1 MFVRAFVIFAILRLI
16 SQASVKAATNSTDCS
31 GGTALCCA
39 VVRSFNEWRNIFALT
54 CIIKDSSDL
63 DDVNDEQ
70 CDSFSDPCET
80 GYIAVCCYAIYSD
93 YYYCNQTESG

>member
-1 MFVRAFVIFAILRLI
+1 MFVRAFVIFAILLLI

-39 VVRSFNEWRNIFALT
+39 V
-54 CIIKDSSDL
+54 DSSDL

-80 GYIAVCCYAIYSD
+80 GYIAVCCYAIASVD